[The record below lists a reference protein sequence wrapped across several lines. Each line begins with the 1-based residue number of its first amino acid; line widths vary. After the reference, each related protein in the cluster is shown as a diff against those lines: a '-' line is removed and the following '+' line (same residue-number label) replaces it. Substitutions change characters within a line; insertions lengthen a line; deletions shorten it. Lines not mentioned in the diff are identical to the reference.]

1 MQRKY
6 EIHID
11 GRPLLITATAELPAA
26 AVNHLVLRIDDPRE
40 VGLAVKQFE
49 RRTEL
54 AGLVLHG
61 ADVPRI
67 WKEFRSRYEFVQA
80 AGGAVSDEQGRLLAI
95 HRLGRWDLPKG
106 KVEKGEDIPEAAVR
120 EVQEECGLQ
129 KVTLGEP
136 LCHTW
141 HTYERK
147 GELHLKRTDWFL
159 MQASSKE
166 ALVPQTIED
175 ITEVRW
181 LNAAEVERMKAET
194 YPSLL
199 SVVEAWE
206 AAARS
211 RT

>member
-11 GRPLLITATAELPAA
+11 GRPLLITGTAEVPAP
-26 AVNHLVLRIDDPRE
+26 AVNFLILRIDDPCE
-40 VGLAVKQFE
+40 VWPAVKQFE

-61 ADVPRI
+61 ADVPLI
-67 WKEFRSRYEFVQA
+67 WKDFRSRYVFVQA
-80 AGGAVSDEQGRLLAI
+80 AGGAVTDEQGRLLAI

-129 KVTLGEP
+129 QVMLGEP

-141 HTYERK
+141 HTYERD
-147 GELHLKRTDWFL
+147 GERHLKRTDWFL

-166 ALVPQTIED
+166 ALVPQAIED

-181 LNAAEVERMKAET
+181 LNATEVERMKADT
-194 YPSLL
+194 YPSLF